1 LRREI
6 VSSGIKSLDK
16 IVEGGFN
23 QGDTILVAGQPGAG
37 KTTLGVQFLY
47 TGAKQENL
55 PGVYATFVESP
66 SKLKRDMLRFNWDLA
81 QLEKERKL
89 VILDLIQTVSEK
101 GVAAN
106 LEAIMDAIKSLD
118 AKLLVVD
125 SLSGMMTYIKSKDE
139 ARSFM
144 ALMNRFIENAKCT
157 TIYMME
163 VPWGTSQVGLG
174 FEEFLADAFI
184 VLESSIEDFKVRRRL
199 YIPKM
204 RGVNHAL
211 DCYDFY
217 ISADGISV
225 SPIPAIKR

>member
-1 LRREI
+1 MRRDV

-23 QGDTILVAGQPGAG
+23 QGDTILLAGQPGAG

-47 TGAKQENL
+47 NGVKQDH
-55 PGVYATFVESP
+55 PGIYATFVESP
-66 SKLKRDMLRFNWDLA
+66 SRLRRDMLRFNWDLT
-81 QLEKERKL
+81 QLEKQGKL
-89 VILDLIQTVSEK
+89 VVLDLLQTISEK
-101 GVAAN
+101 GAAAN
-106 LEAIMDAIKSLD
+106 LEAIMDTIKSMG

-144 ALMNRFIENAKCT
+144 VLMNRFIESAKCT
-157 TIYMME
+157 TLYTVE
-163 VPWGTSQVGLG
+163 VPWGTSHVGMG
-174 FEEFLADAFI
+174 FEEFVADGFI
-184 VLESSIEDFKVRRRL
+184 VLESSLEDFKVRRRL

-211 DCYDFY
+211 DCYDFF
-217 ISADGISV
+217 ITPEGVVV
-225 SPIPAIKR
+225 SPIPTVKR